1 LITPGGSGTWVTDE
15 LIKNNF
21 TSSTTIPRNLKAGNY
36 VIRHEII
43 ALHSAGNDN
52 GAQFYPQVNEIIP
65 TTYMYILT
73 SAVLELESD
82 R

>member
-1 LITPGGSGTWVTDE
+1 MITPGGSGTWVTDE

-73 SAVLELESD
+73 SAVLELEGD

>member
-1 LITPGGSGTWVTDE
+1 LITPGGTWVTDE

>member
-65 TTYMYILT
+65 TTCMYILT
-73 SAVLELESD
+73 SAVLELEGD